1 MAIVRMLR
9 EAYVGAV
16 VEVSREEHR
25 RIHAWQINPA
35 RSLWLGGRTEN
46 ECRARGGRT
55 YELNLSSKMV
65 GLALRGIDHAWQN
78 LERRLSYPPRRVPLA
93 HGLRRKG
100 WRGAG
105 GVRRPVDHSRGCAL
119 HRRRRNTLDQVQTR
133 RFHAPPA
140 RPEIPRYGDCPTRC
154 FESILLAKRVR
165 VGISRSRERGDVR
178 RQARAQ
184 RRACSRPARG
194 HRVARPTAG
203 VVTPDGAVPLLAGPP
218 GCPKAASARSSV
230 PNRQRSSCDKA
241 SRSPTPFTR
250 SAISIN
256 RI

>member
-1 MAIVRMLR
+1 LKFRENSTEEYTRGRSTGRAHSGSEDEAIMNGGH
-9 EAYVGAV
+9 VGAERASITSRARRSDSPY
-16 VEVSREEHR
+16 VESIMH
-25 RIHAWQINPA
+25 
-35 RSLWLGGRTEN
+35 GRTLSDDSPTRPA
-46 ECRARGGRT
+46 ECHWH
-55 YELNLSSKMV
+55 MV
-65 GLALRGIDHAWQN
+65 FVERDGEALVVFVGSWTT
-78 LERRLSYPPRRVPLA
+78 VGVA
-93 HGLRRKG
+93 HYAE
-100 WRGAG
+100 GAEI
-105 GVRRPVDHSRGCAL
+105 
-119 HRRRRNTLDQVQTR
+119 
-133 RFHAPPA
+133 PPA
-140 RPEIPRYGDCPTRC
+140 RRQICRHGDGPTRC
-154 FESILLAKRVR
+154 FESILLAKGVR

-203 VVTPDGAVPLLAGPP
+203 VVTPDGAVPLLSGPP
-218 GCPKAASARSSV
+218 GCPKAASARSSA

>member
-1 MAIVRMLR
+1 MLR

-93 HGLRRKG
+93 HGLREKG

-105 GVRRPVDHSRGCAL
+105 GVRRTVDDNRGRTLC
-119 HRRRRNTLDQVQTR
+119 RRCRNTLDQVQTR
-133 RFHAPPA
+133 RVHATPA
-140 RPEIPRYGDCPTRC
+140 RREIPRHGDGPTRC
-154 FESILLAKRVR
+154 FESILLAKGVR
-165 VGISRSRERGDVR
+165 VGVSRLRERGDVR
-178 RQARAQ
+178 RQACAQ
-184 RRACSRPARG
+184 GGTGLRPARE
-194 HRVARPTAG
+194 RSVARPITRL
-203 VVTPDGAVPLLAGPP
+203 VTPDGA
-218 GCPKAASARSSV
+218 
-230 PNRQRSSCDKA
+230 
-241 SRSPTPFTR
+241 
-250 SAISIN
+250 
-256 RI
+256 